1 MVSTSTKAFEIH
13 ENLLLD
19 PCSGTMVKGF
29 WEDGGR
35 TRTNGE
41 ISRPISMFCR
51 QAITRCNALFITS
64 ATDEQYLHNFTW

>member
-1 MVSTSTKAFEIH
+1 MSTSTKSIQRH
-13 ENLLLD
+13 ENAQSSSMLD
-19 PCSGTMVKGF
+19 HGLFG
-29 WEDGGR
+29 EDGGS

-64 ATDEQYLHNFTW
+64 ATDEKKIFA

>member
-1 MVSTSTKAFEIH
+1 MSTATTAFQIH

-19 PCSGTMVKGF
+19 ARSSSVLNGF
-29 WEDGGR
+29 REDGGR

-41 ISRPISMFCR
+41 ISTPISMLFR

-64 ATDEQYLHNFTW
+64 ATDEQYLHNLTW